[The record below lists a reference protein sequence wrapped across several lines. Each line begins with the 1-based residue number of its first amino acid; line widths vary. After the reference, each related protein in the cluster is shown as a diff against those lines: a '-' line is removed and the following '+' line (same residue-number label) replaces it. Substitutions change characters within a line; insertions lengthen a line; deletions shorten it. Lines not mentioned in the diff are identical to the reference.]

1 MLDLVLYIRSDR
13 TDASTL
19 TKVDLYKDE
28 KVSMNLSIQDIR
40 DIEKVRTDFSQPFT
54 LPASE
59 TNNKLFQHWN
69 IPEVSNFDSNFRVP
83 AVIELNYLPFRK
95 GYVTLNSVKEK
106 NGAPKFYNITFIGE
120 TVDLKN
126 VIGEDRLD
134 SLTWLNNFSFPNN
147 RFRIRTGLRVGLD
160 FTVDSVSYTEAVIY
174 PLISHSVRFIYD
186 SSNPSDIYTNV
197 WNNGYSASN
206 NTGVFPEDIKP
217 AIKVDLILKAIE
229 EKYDLSFSD
238 DFLRSATGDYAGV
251 TSNLYLWLHRD
262 KGNVK
267 GGGTWIP
274 DSQTPTPTCTHISGF
289 DNDSCDFFNQV
300 PVQLGSNFCDQDLYY
315 DYNGEVYV
323 TKYLYSVQAMLGL
336 YQQGSSDRGLRVDY
350 EIIPASGFTST
361 PYSAKIIDNQ
371 SDVATLV
378 SQSGTQTLSYA
389 LRTSGQSTSGNLSWL
404 QGANVISTPSFHMID
419 IQVSSDL
426 NFEFTLKLSVRYVGS
441 YPQYFFQGG
450 SYYGDCY
457 PNYLVK
463 QWGAE
468 YTSQGGNL
476 APVVQIIPTAQLP
489 ELKVLEFLT
498 GLFKTFNLTAFKD
511 PNTEQIIV
519 KTLDDFYSDFVRH
532 DITEYVDTDETVVA
546 EALPF
551 TNIEYRYPE
560 PKSILA
566 QQFERLNNRR
576 YGELEY
582 VANASKGRRYE
593 VKSPFGHMLYERL
606 TNANTGN
613 QTSVQHGTF
622 LDDQL
627 QPSIG
632 KPLLFYAMKQQTG
645 VTPNFTPIQLID
657 GTRPADITQAPNN
670 ATRYTMYSYFIPHN
684 ASALSG
690 TGNSAPPFNLN
701 FGSEV
706 NSYTL
711 TDYGGA
717 NNSLFSKFYTNYII
731 RVFDN
736 RNRLFTYKAKLP
748 LDFLL
753 NFKMSDK
760 LVIGTREYRINKIK
774 VDMQTGKADL
784 ELLNI
789 F

>member
-1 MLDLVLYIRSDR
+1 MLDLVLYIRSNR
-13 TDASTL
+13 TDPNTL

-69 IPEVSNFDSNFRVP
+69 VPEVSNFDSNFRVP

-197 WNNGYSASN
+197 WNNSASAN

-229 EKYDLSFSD
+229 EKYNLSFSD
-238 DFLRSATGDYAGV
+238 DFLRATTGDYAGV
-251 TSNLYLWLHRD
+251 TENLYLWLHRD
-262 KGNVK
+262 KGKVK

-274 DSQTPTPTCTHISGF
+274 DSQTPTPTCTRMTGF
-289 DNDSCDFFNQV
+289 SIHSCDFFNQV
-300 PVQLGSNFCDQDLYY
+300 PVQLGSNLCDQDLNY

-336 YQQGSSDRGLRVDY
+336 YQQGSSDRGIRVDY
-350 EIIPASGFTST
+350 EITPASGFTST
-361 PYSAKIIDNQ
+361 PFSAKIIDNQ
-371 SDVATLV
+371 SDVATVV

-389 LRTSGQSTSGNLSWL
+389 LRTTGQSTSGNLSWL
-404 QGANVISTPSFHMID
+404 QGATVISAPSFHMID

-426 NFEFTLKLSVRYVGS
+426 NFEFTLKLSVRYSGS

-457 PNYLVK
+457 PNYIVK

-468 YTSQGGNL
+468 YTTTGGNL
-476 APVVQIIPTAQLP
+476 TPVVQILPTAQLP
-489 ELKVLEFLT
+489 EMKVLEFLT

-613 QTSVQHGTF
+613 QTSIQHGTF

-632 KPLLFYAMKQQTG
+632 KPLLLYAMKQQTG
-645 VTPNFTPIQLID
+645 VTPNFTSLQFID
-657 GTRPADITQAPNN
+657 GVRPADVTQAPNQ
-670 ATRYTMYSYFIPHN
+670 AARYTLYSYFIPHN
-684 ASALSG
+684 ASDLAG
-690 TGNSAPPFNLN
+690 TAQSAPPFNLN